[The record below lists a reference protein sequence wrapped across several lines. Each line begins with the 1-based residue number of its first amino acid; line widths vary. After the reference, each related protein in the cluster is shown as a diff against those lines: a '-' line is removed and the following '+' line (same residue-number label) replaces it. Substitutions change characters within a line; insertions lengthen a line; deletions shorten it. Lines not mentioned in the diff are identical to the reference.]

1 MWVGG
6 LSLSSKITLKLLKL
20 QYKIE
25 ISNFNMQL
33 KQFFMRIKQR
43 LRGGGGVQKG
53 AAITGESC
61 ETDSDSGKERGGR
74 EGEADETDRQSRD
87 SR

>member
-1 MWVGG
+1 MAVLGVAGNGEMGRVCVWCVWVGG

-43 LRGGGGVQKG
+43 RRGEG
-53 AAITGESC
+53 
-61 ETDSDSGKERGGR
+61 ERGAKRSCNYGR
-74 EGEADETDRQSRD
+74 VV
-87 SR
+87 